1 MIKLSVFES
10 STQQQHLFVF
20 NYKDV
25 FTAEELQNLENNKDQ
40 LTKLYAEAV
49 NKRLKIK
56 ELQVD
61 GNQSFSTYFLNPVI
75 VRG

>member
-1 MIKLSVFES
+1 
-10 STQQQHLFVF
+10 VF

-61 GNQSFSTYFLNPVI
+61 GN
-75 VRG
+75 